1 MKKGYDQRQ
10 KLAIVKKAGEIGF
23 KEAAKVAG
31 VHYTTVYEWRRELE
45 ALGEETFLKYEPRY
59 PGRGIKEIGE
69 EQEKAILEVWEANR
83 GYGPGQV
90 RNALRRQGVT
100 VSIRSVR
107 KVMEANGYQ
116 KRKKREKEACQRFEA
131 SRPLELAQMDI
142 LEVYINKARLFLMIL
157 IDDFSRFILGF
168 RLLEETSIDHVI
180 GLVREAVERYGKM
193 EEILTDR
200 GFVFYSWRGANRF
213 ELYLEKERIDL
224 THARPHHPQTLGKV
238 EALNRRIKSELF
250 NQEHFS
256 TVQEGFSALRRWVDH
271 YNHRRPHEGLGG
283 FLVPAERFHGLAEK
297 VLEELARGEKVANP
311 MGNVDRSLLNVVL
324 GADGN
329 ISLYVL
335 GRTMVLTGG
344 ADAEGFDIGR
354 GSDSDSGQADSTG
367 ERSSGR
373 CERQRDLRGSRH
385 IAEDRI

>member
-1 MKKGYDQRQ
+1 MKKRYDQRQ
-10 KLAIVKKAGEIGF
+10 KLVIVKKALEIGF

-45 ALGEETFLKYEPRY
+45 ALGEEAFLKYKPRY
-59 PGRGIKEIGE
+59 PGRGVKEIGE
-69 EQEKAILEVWEANR
+69 EQEKAIVEVWEANP

-100 VSIRSVR
+100 VSIKSVR

-116 KRKKREKEACQRFEA
+116 KRGKKREKEACQRFEA

-142 LEVYINKARLFLMIL
+142 LEVYINKARVFLMIL

-283 FLVPAERFHGLAEK
+283 FLVPAERFHGLAER
-297 VLEELARGEKVANP
+297 VLEEVARGDKVSNP
-311 MGNVDRSLLNVVL
+311 MGDVDRSLLNVVL
-324 GADGN
+324 SADGR

-335 GRTMVLTGG
+335 GRTLELKG
-344 ADAEGFDIGR
+344 GFDVGAFDFGR
-354 GSDSDSGQADSTG
+354 GGDSDSGQADSTG
-367 ERSSGR
+367 EGCAGG
-373 CERQRDLRGSRH
+373 CERQRDL
-385 IAEDRI
+385 